1 MCILFKYVRSF
12 LGPGN
17 TNTIHTDLLGL
28 SSEQDLFC
36 YPQINKAN
44 IEYQMYPLLPPFHE
58 QYLFFFFIF
67 IVLSTLTLCLTCT
80 LHFHQYNLHTKKL
93 KSTSVFSTLRLRAAR
108 TEFWKG
114 EVKAH
119 LFRTFW
125 SKWLLPTIFHSYF
138 DSEVYRSFQFTNT
151 CYYPFDFVCHHFRS
165 MAQQVRLQPERRLV
179 TTVK

>member
-58 QYLFFFFIF
+58 QYYFFFFIF
-67 IVLSTLTLCLTCT
+67 IVFSTLLLCLTCT

-93 KSTSVFSTLRLRAAR
+93 KSTSGLFYLAFKGSKNRVLKGGSKSPSISNFLKQMAFTHDFSFLFWFANLHVFSIHEKYHLRAI
-108 TEFWKG
+108 T
-114 EVKAH
+114 H
-119 LFRTFW
+119 LTLSVIILGRW
-125 SKWLLPTIFHSYF
+125 HRKS
-138 DSEVYRSFQFTNT
+138 VYNQNVVS
-151 CYYPFDFVCHHFRS
+151 
-165 MAQQVRLQPERRLV
+165 
-179 TTVK
+179 